1 MHTNTNT
8 SSKEKVSSQ
17 EFIMSAQDAA
27 GRAQAAATS
36 NKGWSAG
43 VDHVSKG
50 GVSGSAGV
58 KVYESKSGN
67 VNVGVGASVSKDFHG
82 GKPQGAAGVGV
93 NIKF

>member
-1 MHTNTNT
+1 
-8 SSKEKVSSQ
+8 
-17 EFIMSAQDAA
+17 MSANDAA
-27 GRAQAAATS
+27 SRAKKAAAS

-43 VDHVSKG
+43 VDQISKG

-58 KVYESKSGN
+58 KVYESNSGK

-93 NIKF
+93 KIKF